1 MGIERR
7 DAGIVLVLGIFT
19 CGFYY
24 IYWYMKMYEE
34 LSQLSAS
41 ARTPT
46 GHSFWL
52 DFLFVIVTCTLYGV
66 YVDYLIS
73 EQLKEIA
80 RERGVTTNDTST
92 TVVLL
97 DLAAWVTGFLTNYL
111 SSSIQ
116 QDQLNK
122 LVAQIEAS
130 GGSVAAKPDAA

>member
-1 MGIERR
+1 MTIERR

-34 LSQLSAS
+34 LAQLSAS
-41 ARTPT
+41 GRTPT

-52 DFLFVIVTCTLYGV
+52 DFLLVILTCTLYGV

-80 RERGVTTNDTST
+80 AERGLTTNDSSM

-97 DLAAWVTGFLTNYL
+97 DLAAWITGFLTNYL

-122 LVAQIEAS
+122 LVAQIDAS
-130 GGSVAAKPDAA
+130 GGSLAA